1 VKPEMTFRRSL
12 RMIAKRWWLLL
23 VGGVVVGLL
32 ALAVTATRSPSYVA
46 STVLTLNDVGVQPN
60 PFGQG
65 VVVASTLPK
74 FPSDWLPDGFY
85 NPTAAQTA
93 SGLMGGHP
101 SASQI
106 LANLTV
112 TPLTNSTIR
121 LEYQGSSNEGATID
135 VLRKYSTA
143 LINLRVKQQLAQLSQ
158 AQVALQNQIQ
168 NHPPGA
174 ALKQLR
180 SDSATILQQQ
190 GTLASTFSTG
200 FDSNPQGTANK
211 KSPGGPPTPLI
222 IVGGLLAGAALG
234 ALVALLLGRFDK
246 RVRRPDD
253 IEVSGVP
260 VIDIDS
266 DADAASVQLL
276 RSELELAGMGTRLAV
291 IAVTRATRA
300 EGSSG
305 LALALARTFASVGTP
320 TVLVSADL
328 RARKVRAENGLS
340 GLLDGSVSTLPLI
353 PLESNLVWLPEGNS
367 TALPETLFSAPR
379 VERIIRELRD
389 QADVIVVDAPAV
401 LEDSETLP
409 LLASADLVLLTVR
422 PSRTRWNPLGS
433 AVALIQRVAKRPLH
447 ICYDR
452 AEESSSVPVAAA
464 RRSEVAERV
473 PQAIEV
479 PAGS

>member
-23 VGGVVVGLL
+23 VGGVVVA
-32 ALAVTATRSPSYVA
+32 ALAFLVAGQRSAHYIAT
-46 STVLTLNDVGVQPN
+46 TTLTLNDQTVGPAD
-60 PFGQG
+60 FGPGLQLND
-65 VVVASTLPK
+65 ALPK
-74 FPSDWLPDGFY
+74 FTDDWTLADFVSRPAA
-85 NPTAAQTA
+85 TAA
-93 SGLMGGHP
+93 SSRLNGNP
-101 SASQI
+101 SASRI
-106 LANLTV
+106 ISGLNM
-112 TPLTNSTIR
+112 TPLSTTR
-121 LEYQGSSNEGATID
+121 VQLTYTGGSDEAQTI
-135 VLRKYSTA
+135 TA
-143 LINLRVKQQLAQLSQ
+143 LRDYATAFINQRVLAEQK
-158 AQVALQNQIQ
+158 QIQ
-168 NHPPGA
+168 VGLNAYAGQANVPSKTQKNLA
-174 ALKQLR
+174 AIANKVPLIAAGFQ
-180 SDSATILQQQ
+180 
-190 GTLASTFSTG
+190 TG
-200 FDSNPQGTANK
+200 FEANPNGSAAK
-211 KSPGGPPTPLI
+211 VPAGGPPLVVVI
-222 IVGGLLAGAALG
+222 LSGFLAGAAAG
-234 ALVALLLGRFDK
+234 ALVALLLGRFDR

-260 VIDIDS
+260 VVDINS
-266 DADAASVQLL
+266 DADASSVQLL
-276 RSELELAGMGTRLAV
+276 RSELELAGMGTRLGV

-328 RARKVRAENGLS
+328 RARKVRSEAGLS
-340 GLLDGSVSTLPLI
+340 GLLDGSVSTLPLV
-353 PLESNLVWLPEGNS
+353 PLESNLAWLPEGS
-367 TALPETLFSAPR
+367 TTALPETLFSASR

-389 QADVIVVDAPAV
+389 QAGVVVIDTPAV

-409 LLASADLVLLTVR
+409 LLASSDLVLLTVR
-422 PSRTRWNPLGS
+422 PARTRWNPLGS

-452 AEESSSVPVAAA
+452 ADEASSVPAAGA